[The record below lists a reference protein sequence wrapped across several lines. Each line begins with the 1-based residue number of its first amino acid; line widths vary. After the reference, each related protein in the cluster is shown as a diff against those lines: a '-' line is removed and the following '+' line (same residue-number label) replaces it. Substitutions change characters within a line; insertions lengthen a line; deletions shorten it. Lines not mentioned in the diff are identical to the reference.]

1 MIEWSRHLLTGG
13 MKIEE
18 KLEKSTFLKRGTHSH
33 NLSWNILVNM
43 QREIQIPL

>member
-18 KLEKSTFLKRGTHSH
+18 KLEKSTVVSGFSDLVPSAGPILQRLNLADFL
-33 NLSWNILVNM
+33 IF
-43 QREIQIPL
+43 